1 MKTVLKN
8 ANLVL
13 PAETRHGDLLI
24 EDDFISKIGGSID
37 SPGAEEIDCSDK
49 LIIPGVIDAH
59 VHFRSPGYEYK
70 EDWETGSKAALT
82 GGVTTVF
89 DMPNTKPQTT
99 TVDALEQKRAIVRKQ
114 SLVNYGLF
122 LGATGENID
131 AINDAKGIVG
141 VKVYMGQTTGQEIA
155 DPDEALDIMLRD
167 LFERTHRVIAVHAE
181 DEAQIRKNMEIYKDE
196 DLPEIHSLIRNDS
209 VAFTASRRAVHIAK
223 KYSGRL
229 HICHMSTKKEV
240 ELLKKYPDENIT
252 AEVAPHHLFF
262 TVSDY
267 AERGMLLKMNPPLR
281 SHDDVDSLWEALL
294 DGTVPMIAT
303 DHAPHLKK
311 EKLRGYRDAPAGV
324 PGVEMVLPLLLD
336 SVHENMIDIHNV
348 VSFLCEGPAKVY
360 GVKNKGQLRE
370 GYDADLVVIDME
382 MARTVHD
389 KNIVSKCG
397 WTPYNGMDIRGWPI
411 MTFVGGHL
419 MMENGSIVSGKTG
432 QEVELV

>member
-1 MKTVLKN
+1 
-8 ANLVL
+8 
-13 PAETRHGDLLI
+13 
-24 EDDFISKIGGSID
+24 
-37 SPGAEEIDCSDK
+37 
-49 LIIPGVIDAH
+49 
-59 VHFRSPGYEYK
+59 
-70 EDWETGSKAALT
+70 
-82 GGVTTVF
+82 
-89 DMPNTKPQTT
+89 
-99 TVDALEQKRAIVRKQ
+99 
-114 SLVNYGLF
+114 
-122 LGATGENID
+122 
-131 AINDAKGIVG
+131 
-141 VKVYMGQTTGQEIA
+141 
-155 DPDEALDIMLRD
+155 
-167 LFERTHRVIAVHAE
+167 
-181 DEAQIRKNMEIYKDE
+181 
-196 DLPEIHSLIRNDS
+196 
-209 VAFTASRRAVHIAK
+209 
-223 KYSGRL
+223 
-229 HICHMSTKKEV
+229 MSTKKEV

-281 SHDDVDSLWEALL
+281 NRADVDSLWEALL

-336 SVHENMIDIHNV
+336 SVHKNMIDIHDV